1 MLPTDGPNHWFGNV
15 IGNIGDRFGN
25 IVGNMTWQHHSPVK
39 NELGYGWHEPRGAHL
54 PVHSVPLLGCLRLSA
69 LQARPLEAVSSLQG
83 RREPDQVVVCLEP
96 HGSAWH
102 W

>member
-1 MLPTDGPNHWFGNV
+1 MLPTDSPNHWFGKVN
-15 IGNIGDRFGN
+15 GNIEALFGN
-25 IVGNMTWQHHSPVK
+25 IVGNMTWQHRSPVK
-39 NELGYGWHEPRGAHL
+39 NELGDRRHERRGGYL
-54 PVHSVPLLGCLRLSA
+54 PLHSASLLGNLHLGTV
-69 LQARPLEAVSSLQG
+69 QARPIEAVSSLQG